1 MKLYEA
7 IADSLVV
14 EEVDTLFGL
23 MGDGNMSLWGALG
36 ARGKINIISSRN
48 EAAAVAMSD
57 GYAKTTGKIGVATV
71 TCGPGLTQVGT
82 SLMVAVRGRAPIVLI
97 IGEIP
102 AGAKNNLQSMD
113 QRKFVEA
120 CGARFHTITS
130 VDNAADEIAEAFY
143 AARVHRAPVVLN
155 LPIDLQE
162 KSFDWD
168 WEYRPSHSV
177 LPPLIEAPSE
187 AALTAV
193 ADKLIAAE
201 RPVIIAGRGA
211 RAAKPAILRLA
222 ERTGALLA
230 TSLQAKGL
238 FSGEEYDLGIS
249 GAFASRPSEELLAEA
264 DFVLAV
270 GAELGYYTSEGGLM
284 FPQAEVARIDI
295 RPYPDAIGVLPGLYV
310 RGDATQAVTALDA
323 MLEARQVRK
332 QGFRTAETKSV
343 LGAPPH
349 HFPSPDDGLDPR
361 VLAREL
367 SKALPKGILVTS
379 GAGHFFSFPAM
390 YTALPA
396 DAELQLSYHFGAVG
410 QGLPVAIGV
419 GAGNP
424 GRPHVAIEGDG
435 SLMMNLQ
442 ELDTVTRYNMQLVLI
457 VWNDGGFGAEV
468 HKLSVKGFDASLAQW
483 KSPDFAALAKSF
495 GGDGVRLAKESDL
508 GEAIATGLKQGGLYL
523 IDARVSPTTVSD
535 PYGKVHHGLENHAPR
550 LAPHATV
557 A

>member
-7 IADSLVV
+7 IAAALVA
-14 EEVDTLFGL
+14 EGVDTLFGL
-23 MGDGNMSLWGALG
+23 MGDGNMSLWGAMG
-36 ARGKINIISSRN
+36 AAGKINIISSRN
-48 EAAAVAMSD
+48 EAAAVAMAD
-57 GYAKTTGKIGVATV
+57 GYAKTTGRIGVATV

-102 AGAKNNLQSMD
+102 KGAKNNLQSMD

-120 CGARFHTITS
+120 CEARFVTITS
-130 VDNAADEIAEAFY
+130 VDNAAEEIAEAFY
-143 AARVHRAPVVLN
+143 AARVHRMPVVLN

-187 AALTAV
+187 AALMPV
-193 ADKLIAAE
+193 MEKLAAAE

-211 RAAKPAILRLA
+211 RGAKDAILRLA
-222 ERTGALLA
+222 DRTGALLA

-238 FSGEEYDLGIS
+238 FSGEEFDIGIS
-249 GAFASRPSEELLAEA
+249 GAFASAPSEALLADA

-270 GAELGYYTSEGGLM
+270 GAELGYYTAEGGLM

-310 RGDATQAVTALDA
+310 RGDAGHAVTALEA
-323 MLEARQVRK
+323 MLASRQVRK
-332 QGFRTAETKSV
+332 TGFRTAETKAV
-343 LGAPPH
+343 LAAPPH
-349 HFPSPDDGLDPR
+349 RYPTPNDGLDPR

-367 SKALPKGILVTS
+367 SKALPKGVLLTS

-390 YTALPA
+390 YMALPA
-396 DAELQLSYHFGAVG
+396 ESELQLSYHFGAVG

-442 ELDTVTRYNMQLVLI
+442 ELDTVTRYNMQMVLI

-468 HKLSVKGFDASLAQW
+468 HKLSVKGFDVGLAQW
-483 KSPDFAALAKSF
+483 RSPDFVALAKSF
-495 GGDGVRLAKESDL
+495 GGDGVRLSKESDI
-508 GEAIATGLKQGGLYL
+508 GAAVATGLKQGGLYL
-523 IDARVSPTTVSD
+523 IDARVSPTTASD
-535 PYGKVHHGLENHAPR
+535 PYSKVHHGIENRAPR
-550 LAPHATV
+550 LMPHATV

>member
-7 IADSLVV
+7 IADSLVA
-14 EEVDTLFGL
+14 EGVDMLFGL

-36 ARGKINIISSRN
+36 TAGKINIISSRN
-48 EAAAVAMSD
+48 EAAAVAMAD
-57 GYAKTTGKIGVATV
+57 GYAKTTGKVGVATV

-82 SLMVAVRGRAPIVLI
+82 SLLVAARGRAPIVLI

-102 AGAKNNLQSMD
+102 KGAKNNLQSMD

-120 CGARFHTITS
+120 CEARFITVTS
-130 VDNAADEIAEAFY
+130 VDNAAEEIAEAFY

-168 WEYRPSHSV
+168 WEYRPSQSV

-187 AALTAV
+187 AALTPV
-193 ADKLIAAE
+193 MEKLAAAE

-211 RAAKPAILRLA
+211 RQAKDAILRLA
-222 ERTGALLA
+222 ARTGALLA

-249 GAFASRPSEELLAEA
+249 GAFASAPSEALLADA

-310 RGDATQAVTALDA
+310 HGDAGQAVTALEA
-323 MLEARQVRK
+323 MLASRQVRK
-332 QGFRTAETKSV
+332 TGFRTAETKAT
-343 LGAPPH
+343 LTAPAH
-349 HFPSPDDGLDPR
+349 AFPSPNDGLDPR
-361 VLAREL
+361 VLARQL
-367 SKALPKGILVTS
+367 SKALPKGILLTS

-396 DAELQLSYHFGAVG
+396 ESELQLSYHFGAVG

-442 ELDTVTRYNMQLVLI
+442 ELDTVTRYKMQMVLI
-457 VWNDGGFGAEV
+457 IWNDGGFGAEV
-468 HKLSVKGFDASLAQW
+468 HKLSVKGFDVGLAQW
-483 KSPDFAALAKSF
+483 RSPDFVALAKSF
-495 GGDGVRLAKESDL
+495 GGDGVQLTRESDI
-508 GEAIATGLKQGGLYL
+508 GEAVATGLRQGGLYL
-523 IDARVSPTTVSD
+523 IDARVSPTTASD
-535 PYGKVHHGLENHAPR
+535 PYSKVHHGIENHAPR

>member
-7 IADSLVV
+7 IADLLVA
-14 EEVDTLFGL
+14 EGVDMLFGL

-36 ARGKINIISSRN
+36 TAGKINIISSRN
-48 EAAAVAMSD
+48 EAAAVAMAD
-57 GYAKTTGKIGVATV
+57 GYAKTTGKVGVATV

-82 SLMVAVRGRAPIVLI
+82 SLLVAARGRAPIVLI

-102 AGAKNNLQSMD
+102 KGAKNNLQSMD

-120 CGARFHTITS
+120 CEARFITVTS
-130 VDNAADEIAEAFY
+130 VDNAAEEIAEAFY

-168 WEYRPSHSV
+168 WEYRPSQSV

-187 AALTAV
+187 AALTPV
-193 ADKLIAAE
+193 MEKLAAAE

-211 RAAKPAILRLA
+211 RQAKDAILRLA
-222 ERTGALLA
+222 ARTGALLA

-249 GAFASRPSEELLAEA
+249 GAFASAPSEALLADA

-310 RGDATQAVTALDA
+310 RGDAGQAVTALEA
-323 MLEARQVRK
+323 MLASRQVRK
-332 QGFRTAETKSV
+332 TGFRTAETKAT
-343 LGAPPH
+343 LTAPAH
-349 HFPSPDDGLDPR
+349 AFPSPNDGLDPR
-361 VLAREL
+361 VLARQL
-367 SKALPKGILVTS
+367 SKALPKGILLTS

-396 DAELQLSYHFGAVG
+396 ESELQLSYHFGAVG

-442 ELDTVTRYNMQLVLI
+442 ELDTVTRYKMQMVLI
-457 VWNDGGFGAEV
+457 IWNDGGFGAEV
-468 HKLSVKGFDASLAQW
+468 HKLSVKGFDVGLAQW
-483 KSPDFAALAKSF
+483 RSPDFVALAKSF
-495 GGDGVRLAKESDL
+495 GGDGVQLTRESDI
-508 GEAIATGLKQGGLYL
+508 GEAVATGLRQGGLYL
-523 IDARVSPTTVSD
+523 IDARVSPTTASD
-535 PYGKVHHGLENHAPR
+535 PYSKVHHGIENHAPR

>member
-7 IADSLVV
+7 IADSLVA
-14 EEVDTLFGL
+14 EGVDTLFGL

-36 ARGKINIISSRN
+36 TAGKINIISSRN
-48 EAAAVAMSD
+48 EAAAVAMAD
-57 GYAKTTGKIGVATV
+57 GYAKTTGKVGVATV

-82 SLMVAVRGRAPIVLI
+82 SLLVAARGRAPIVLI

-102 AGAKNNLQSMD
+102 KGAKNNLQSMD

-120 CGARFHTITS
+120 CEARFVTVTS
-130 VDNAADEIAEAFY
+130 VDNAAEEIAEAFY
-143 AARVHRAPVVLN
+143 AARVHRTPVVLN

-168 WEYRPSHSV
+168 WEYRPSQSV

-187 AALTAV
+187 AALTPV
-193 ADKLIAAE
+193 MEKLAAAE

-211 RAAKPAILRLA
+211 RQAKDAILRLA
-222 ERTGALLA
+222 ARTGALLA

-249 GAFASRPSEELLAEA
+249 GAFASAPSEALLADA

-310 RGDATQAVTALDA
+310 RGDAGQAVTALEA
-323 MLEARQVRK
+323 MLASRQVRK
-332 QGFRTAETKSV
+332 TGFRTAETKAT
-343 LGAPPH
+343 LTAPAH
-349 HFPSPDDGLDPR
+349 AFPSPNDGLDPR
-361 VLAREL
+361 VLARQL
-367 SKALPKGILVTS
+367 SKALPKGILLTS

-396 DAELQLSYHFGAVG
+396 ESELQLSYHFGAVG

-442 ELDTVTRYNMQLVLI
+442 ELDTVTRYNMQMVLI
-457 VWNDGGFGAEV
+457 IWNDGGFGAEV
-468 HKLSVKGFDASLAQW
+468 HKLSVKGFDVGLAQW
-483 KSPDFAALAKSF
+483 RSPDFVALAKSF
-495 GGDGVRLAKESDL
+495 GGDGVRLTKESDI
-508 GEAIATGLKQGGLYL
+508 GEAVATGLRQGGLYL
-523 IDARVSPTTVSD
+523 IDARVSPTTASD
-535 PYGKVHHGLENHAPR
+535 PYSKVHHGIENHAPR

>member
-7 IADSLVV
+7 IADSLVA
-14 EEVDTLFGL
+14 EGVDTLFGL

-36 ARGKINIISSRN
+36 AKGKINIISSRN
-48 EAAAVAMSD
+48 EAAAVAMAD
-57 GYAKTTGKIGVATV
+57 GYAKTTGKLGVATV

-82 SLMVAVRGRAPIVLI
+82 SLLVAARGKAPIVLI

-102 AGAKNNLQSMD
+102 KGAKNNLQSMD

-120 CGARFHTITS
+120 CEARFVTVTS
-130 VDNAADEIAEAFY
+130 VDNAAEEIAEAFY
-143 AARVHRAPVVLN
+143 AARVHRMPVVLN

-168 WEYRPSHSV
+168 WDYRPSQSV

-187 AALTAV
+187 AALTPV
-193 ADKLIAAE
+193 MEKLAAAE

-211 RAAKPAILRLA
+211 RKAKDAILRLA

-249 GAFASRPSEELLAEA
+249 GAFASAPSEALLADA

-310 RGDATQAVTALDA
+310 RGDAGQAVTTLEA
-323 MLEARQVRK
+323 MLASRQVRK
-332 QGFRTAETKSV
+332 TGFRTAETKAT
-343 LGAPPH
+343 LAAPAH
-349 HFPSPDDGLDPR
+349 TFPTPNDGLDPR

-367 SKALPKGILVTS
+367 SKALPKGILLTS

-390 YTALPA
+390 YMALPA
-396 DAELQLSYHFGAVG
+396 ESELQLSYHFGAVG

-442 ELDTVTRYNMQLVLI
+442 ELDTVTRYNMQMVLI
-457 VWNDGGFGAEV
+457 IWNDGGFGAEV
-468 HKLSVKGFDASLAQW
+468 HKLSVKGFDVGLAQW
-483 KSPDFAALAKSF
+483 RSPDFAALAKSF
-495 GGDGVRLAKESDL
+495 GGDGVRLTKESDI
-508 GEAIATGLKQGGLYL
+508 GEAIATGLKKGGLYV
-523 IDARVSPTTVSD
+523 IDARVSPTTPSD
-535 PYGKVHHGLENHAPR
+535 PYGKVHHGIENHAPR
-550 LAPHATV
+550 LMPHATV

>member
-7 IADSLVV
+7 IAAALVA
-14 EEVDTLFGL
+14 EGVDTLFGL
-23 MGDGNMSLWGALG
+23 MGDGNMSLWGAMG
-36 ARGKINIISSRN
+36 AAGKINIISSRN
-48 EAAAVAMSD
+48 EAAAVAMAD
-57 GYAKTTGKIGVATV
+57 GYAKTTGRIGVATV

-102 AGAKNNLQSMD
+102 KGAKNNLQSMD

-120 CGARFHTITS
+120 CEARFVTITS
-130 VDNAADEIAEAFY
+130 VDNAAEEIAEAFY
-143 AARVHRAPVVLN
+143 AARVHRMPVVLN

-187 AALTAV
+187 AALMPV
-193 ADKLIAAE
+193 MEKLAAAE

-211 RAAKPAILRLA
+211 RGAKDAILRLA
-222 ERTGALLA
+222 DRTGALLA

-238 FSGEEYDLGIS
+238 FSGEEFDIGIS
-249 GAFASRPSEELLAEA
+249 GAFASAPSEALLADA

-270 GAELGYYTSEGGLM
+270 GAELGYYTAEGGLM

-310 RGDATQAVTALDA
+310 RGDAGHAVTALEA
-323 MLEARQVRK
+323 MLASRQVRK
-332 QGFRTAETKSV
+332 TGFRTAETKAV
-343 LGAPPH
+343 LAAPPH
-349 HFPSPDDGLDPR
+349 RYPTPNDGLDPR

-367 SKALPKGILVTS
+367 SKALPKGVLLTS

-390 YTALPA
+390 YMALPA
-396 DAELQLSYHFGAVG
+396 ESELQLSYHFGAVG

-442 ELDTVTRYNMQLVLI
+442 ELDTVTRYNMQMVLI

-468 HKLSVKGFDASLAQW
+468 HKLSVKGFDVGLAQW
-483 KSPDFAALAKSF
+483 RSPDFVALAKSF
-495 GGDGVRLAKESDL
+495 GGDGVRLSKESDI
-508 GEAIATGLKQGGLYL
+508 GAAIATGLKQGGLYL
-523 IDARVSPTTVSD
+523 IDARVSPTTASD
-535 PYGKVHHGLENHAPR
+535 PYSKVHHGIENRAPR
-550 LAPHATV
+550 LMPHATV

>member
-7 IADSLVV
+7 IAESLVG
-14 EEVDTLFGL
+14 EGVDTLFGL

-36 ARGKINIISSRN
+36 AAGKINIISSRN

-57 GYAKTTGKIGVATV
+57 GYAKTTGKIGVCTV

-82 SLMVAVRGRAPIVLI
+82 SLMVAVKGRSPIVLI

-113 QRKFVEA
+113 QRKFAEA
-120 CGARFHTITS
+120 CGARYHSITS

-143 AARVHRAPVVLN
+143 AARVHRTPVVLN

-201 RPVIIAGRGA
+201 HPVIIAGRGA

-238 FSGEEYDLGIS
+238 FSCEEYDLGIS

-295 RPYPDAIGVLPGLYV
+295 RPYPETIGVLPGLYV

-332 QGFRTAETKSV
+332 QR
-343 LGAPPH
+343 
-349 HFPSPDDGLDPR
+349 
-361 VLAREL
+361 
-367 SKALPKGILVTS
+367 
-379 GAGHFFSFPAM
+379 
-390 YTALPA
+390 
-396 DAELQLSYHFGAVG
+396 
-410 QGLPVAIGV
+410 
-419 GAGNP
+419 
-424 GRPHVAIEGDG
+424 
-435 SLMMNLQ
+435 
-442 ELDTVTRYNMQLVLI
+442 
-457 VWNDGGFGAEV
+457 
-468 HKLSVKGFDASLAQW
+468 
-483 KSPDFAALAKSF
+483 
-495 GGDGVRLAKESDL
+495 
-508 GEAIATGLKQGGLYL
+508 
-523 IDARVSPTTVSD
+523 
-535 PYGKVHHGLENHAPR
+535 
-550 LAPHATV
+550 
-557 A
+557 

>member
-7 IADSLVV
+7 IAAALVA
-14 EEVDTLFGL
+14 EGVDTLFGL
-23 MGDGNMSLWGALG
+23 MGDGNMSLWGAMG
-36 ARGKINIISSRN
+36 AAGKINIISSRN
-48 EAAAVAMSD
+48 EAAAVAMAD
-57 GYAKTTGKIGVATV
+57 GYAKTTGRIGVATV

-102 AGAKNNLQSMD
+102 KGAKNNLQSMD

-120 CGARFHTITS
+120 CEARFVTITS
-130 VDNAADEIAEAFY
+130 VDNAAEEIAEAFY
-143 AARVHRAPVVLN
+143 AARVHRMPVVLN

-187 AALTAV
+187 AALMPV
-193 ADKLIAAE
+193 MEKLAAAE

-211 RAAKPAILRLA
+211 RGAKDAILRLA
-222 ERTGALLA
+222 DRTGALLA

-238 FSGEEYDLGIS
+238 FSGEEFDIGIS
-249 GAFASRPSEELLAEA
+249 GAFASAPSEALLADA

-270 GAELGYYTSEGGLM
+270 GAELGYYTAEGGLM

-310 RGDATQAVTALDA
+310 RGDAGHAVTALEA
-323 MLEARQVRK
+323 MLASRQVRK
-332 QGFRTAETKSV
+332 TGFRTAETKAV
-343 LGAPPH
+343 LAAPPH
-349 HFPSPDDGLDPR
+349 RYPTPNDGLDPR
-361 VLAREL
+361 MLAREL
-367 SKALPKGILVTS
+367 SKALPKGVLLTS

-390 YTALPA
+390 YMALPA
-396 DAELQLSYHFGAVG
+396 ESELQLSYHFGAVG

-442 ELDTVTRYNMQLVLI
+442 ELDTVTRYNMQMVLI

-468 HKLSVKGFDASLAQW
+468 HKLSVKGFDVGLAQW
-483 KSPDFAALAKSF
+483 RSPDFVALAKSF
-495 GGDGVRLAKESDL
+495 GGDGVRLSKESDI
-508 GEAIATGLKQGGLYL
+508 GAAIATGLKQGGLYL
-523 IDARVSPTTVSD
+523 IDARVSPTTASD
-535 PYGKVHHGLENHAPR
+535 PYSKVHHGIENRAPR
-550 LAPHATV
+550 LMPHATV

>member
-7 IADSLVV
+7 IADSLVAEGV
-14 EEVDTLFGL
+14 ETLFGL
-23 MGDGNMSLWGALG
+23 MGDGNMSLWGAMG
-36 ARGKINIISSRN
+36 AAGKINIISSRN
-48 EAAAVAMSD
+48 EAAAVAMAD
-57 GYAKTTGKIGVATV
+57 GYAKTTGKVGVATI

-82 SLMVAVRGRAPIVLI
+82 SLLVAARGRAPIVVI

-102 AGAKNNLQSMD
+102 KGAKNNLQSMD
-113 QRKFVEA
+113 QRKFAEA
-120 CGARFHTITS
+120 CEARFHSITS

-143 AARVHRAPVVLN
+143 AARVHRTPVVLN

-168 WEYRPSHSV
+168 WEYRPSLGL
-177 LPPLIEAPSE
+177 LPPLAEAPSE
-187 AALTAV
+187 ASLAPV
-193 ADKLIAAE
+193 ADKLAAAE

-211 RAAKPAILRLA
+211 RAAKAAIVALA
-222 ERTGALLA
+222 ERSGALLA

-238 FSGEEYDLGIS
+238 FSGEEYDLGVS
-249 GAFASRPSEELLAEA
+249 GAFASGPSEALLADA
-264 DFVLAV
+264 DLVLAV

-310 RGDATQAVTALDA
+310 RGDATQAVMALNA

-332 QGFRTAETKSV
+332 SGFRTAETKAV
-343 LGAPPH
+343 LTASAH
-349 HFPSPDDGLDPR
+349 HFPTPNDGLDPR
-361 VLAREL
+361 VLAGEL
-367 SKALPKGILVTS
+367 SKALPKGALLTC
-379 GAGHFFSFPAM
+379 GGGHFFSFPAM

-396 DAELQLSYHFGAVG
+396 GTELQWSYHFGAVG

-424 GRPHVAIEGDG
+424 GRPHIAIEGDG

-442 ELDTVTRYNMQLVLI
+442 ELDTVTRYNMQMVLI

-468 HKLSVKGFDASLAQW
+468 HKLKVKGFDPALAQW
-483 KSPDFAALAKSF
+483 RSPDFVSIARSF
-495 GGDGVRLAKESDL
+495 GGDGVRLAKETDL
-508 GEAIATGLKQGGLYL
+508 GAAIAQGIKQGGLFV

-535 PYGKVHHGLENHAPR
+535 PYGKVHYGLENHAPR
-550 LAPHATV
+550 LTPHASV

>member
-7 IADSLVV
+7 IADSLVTEGV
-14 EEVDTLFGL
+14 ETLFGL
-23 MGDGNMSLWGALG
+23 MGDGNMSLWAAMGTAK
-36 ARGKINIISSRN
+36 KINIISSRN
-48 EAAAVAMSD
+48 EAAAVAMAD

-82 SLMVAVRGRAPIVLI
+82 SLLVAARARSPIVLI

-102 AGAKNNLQSMD
+102 KGAKNSLQAMD
-113 QRKFVEA
+113 QRRFAEA
-120 CGARFHTITS
+120 CEARYVSVTS

-143 AARVHRAPVVLN
+143 AARVHSMPVVLN
-155 LPIDLQE
+155 LPINLQE

-168 WEYRPSHSV
+168 WEYRPSREV
-177 LPPLIEAPSE
+177 LPPLMEAPSE
-187 AALTAV
+187 AALMQV
-193 ADKLIAAE
+193 MEKLAAAE
-201 RPVIIAGRGA
+201 RPVIIAGRGGR
-211 RAAKPAILRLA
+211 RAKAAILKLA

-230 TSLQAKGL
+230 TSLLAKGL

-249 GAFASRPSEELLAEA
+249 GAFASAPSEALLAEA

-270 GAELGYYTSEGGLM
+270 GAELGYYTAEGGLM

-295 RPYPDAIGVLPGLYV
+295 RPFPETIGVLPGLYV
-310 RGDATQAVTALDA
+310 RGDATQAITTLDA

-332 QGFRTAETKSV
+332 TGFRTPETKAT
-343 LGAPPH
+343 LNAAPH
-349 HFPSPDDGLDPR
+349 VFPTPNDGLDPR

-367 SKALPKGILVTS
+367 SKALPNDILITS

-390 YTALPA
+390 YMALPRG
-396 DAELQLSYHFGAVG
+396 AELQSSHHFGAVG

-424 GRPHVAIEGDG
+424 GRPHIAIEGDG

-442 ELDTVTRYNMQLVLI
+442 ELDTITRYNMQMVLI

-468 HKLSVKGFDASLAQW
+468 HKLSVKGFDVSMAQW
-483 KSPDFAALAKSF
+483 RSPDFVALAKSF
-495 GGDGVRLAKESDL
+495 GGDGVRIAKESDIA
-508 GEAIATGLKQGGLYL
+508 GAVATGLKQGGLFL
-523 IDARVSPTTVSD
+523 IDARVSPTTASD
-535 PYGKVHHGLENHAPR
+535 PYSKIHHGIENHAPR
-550 LAPHATV
+550 LTPHASI

>member
-7 IADSLVV
+7 IAESLVA
-14 EEVDTLFGL
+14 EGVDTLFGL
-23 MGDGNMSLWGALG
+23 MGDGNMSLWGAMG
-36 ARGKINIISSRN
+36 AAGKINIISSRN

-57 GYAKTTGKIGVATV
+57 GYAKTTGKIGVSTV

-82 SLMVAVRGRAPIVLI
+82 SLLIAARGRAPIVLI

-102 AGAKNNLQSMD
+102 KGAKNSLQSMD
-113 QRKFVEA
+113 QRKFAEA
-120 CGARFHTITS
+120 CEARFHTITS

-143 AARVHRAPVVLN
+143 AARVHRGPVVLN
-155 LPIDLQE
+155 LPLDLQE
-162 KSFDWD
+162 ENFDWD
-168 WEYRPSHSV
+168 WEYRPSSSV
-177 LPPLIEAPSE
+177 LPPLTEAPSE
-187 AALTAV
+187 AALTPV
-193 ADKLIAAE
+193 ADKLAAAE

-211 RAAKPAILRLA
+211 RAAKAAIVSLA
-222 ERTGALLA
+222 ERSGALLA

-249 GAFASRPSEELLAEA
+249 GAFASGPSEELLAQA

-270 GAELGYYTSEGGLM
+270 GAELGYYTAEGGLM

-295 RPYPDAIGVLPGLYV
+295 RPYPETIGVLPGLYV
-310 RGDATQAVTALDA
+310 RGDAMQAVTALNT

-332 QGFRTAETKSV
+332 SGFRTAEKTAV
-343 LGAPPH
+343 LTAPAH
-349 HFPSPDDGLDPR
+349 HFPAPNDGLDPR
-361 VLAREL
+361 ALAVEL
-367 SKALPKGILVTS
+367 SKALPKDGLVTC
-379 GAGHFFSFPAM
+379 GGGHFFSFPAM

-396 DAELQLSYHFGAVG
+396 GAELHWSYHFGAVG
-410 QGLPVAIGV
+410 QALPVAIGV

-442 ELDTVTRYNMQLVLI
+442 ELDTVARYKMQLVLI

-468 HKLSVKGFDASLAQW
+468 HKLKAKGFDPALAQW
-483 KSPDFAALAKSF
+483 RSPDFAALGKSF
-495 GGDGVRLAKESDL
+495 GGDGVRLQKESDL
-508 GEAIATGLKQGGLYL
+508 GAAIAQGIKQGGLYV
-523 IDARVSPTTVSD
+523 IDARVSPTTLSD
-535 PYGKVHHGLENHAPR
+535 PYGKLHYGQENHAPR
-550 LAPHATV
+550 LTPHATL